1 MKVVVFDVEEWEH
14 AACLRLQPEHELT
27 CTRNEIDKTTVLQY
41 PEAEVVST
49 FVASKLSPDVLRRL
63 PQLRLIATRSTGFD
77 HVDLDYCREH
87 GITVS
92 NVPSYGDVTVA
103 EHVFALLLAISR
115 HVVDAVE
122 RTRRGAFTQVSL
134 RGFDLRGRCLGVIGV
149 GRIGRRVI
157 EIAKGFG
164 MEIAA
169 FDARPD
175 HDSAEKLGYQYLPM
189 REVLQLADVV
199 TLHVPAN
206 ASTNNLIS
214 DAEFAAMKPGAVLI
228 NTARGRVVDVAALV
242 RALRSGKLRAAG
254 LDVLPQERLLRDE
267 AEIFRTA
274 KYDDEEL
281 RSVLAS
287 NVLLQFPNVIVTP
300 HNAYNTVDAVHRII
314 ETTIENIEAFARGA
328 PKNVVT

>member
-1 MKVVVFDVEEWEH
+1 
-14 AACLRLQPEHELT
+14 
-27 CTRNEIDKTTVLQY
+27 
-41 PEAEVVST
+41 
-49 FVASKLSPDVLRRL
+49 
-63 PQLRLIATRSTGFD
+63 
-77 HVDLDYCREH
+77 
-87 GITVS
+87 
-92 NVPSYGDVTVA
+92 
-103 EHVFALLLAISR
+103 
-115 HVVDAVE
+115 
-122 RTRRGAFTQVSL
+122 
-134 RGFDLRGRCLGVIGV
+134 
-149 GRIGRRVI
+149 
-157 EIAKGFG
+157 

>member
-1 MKVVVFDVEEWEH
+1 MKVVIFDVEEWEH
-14 AACLRLQPEHELT
+14 AACLRLQPAHELT
-27 CTRNEIDKTTVLQY
+27 CIRDELSEATAVQHADAEI
-41 PEAEVVST
+41 AST
-49 FVASKLSPDVLRRL
+49 FVASRLSRDVLVHM
-63 PQLRLIATRSTGFD
+63 PQLKLIATRSTGFD
-77 HVDLDYCREH
+77 HIDLDYCREH

-115 HVVDAVE
+115 HLVAAVE
-122 RTRRGAFTQVSL
+122 RTRRGEFSQANL

-164 MEIAA
+164 MDVVA

-175 HDSAEKLGYQYLPM
+175 HAAADKLGYRYVAMP
-189 REVLQLADVV
+189 EVLQLADVI

-206 ASTNNLIS
+206 ASTNNLVS
-214 DAEFAAMKPGAVLI
+214 DAEFTSMKPGAVLI
-228 NTARGRVVDVAALV
+228 NTARGTVVDVAALV
-242 RALRSGKLRAAG
+242 RALRDGKLRAAG

-267 AEIFRTA
+267 AEIFRTEGHR
-274 KYDDEEL
+274 DEEL
-281 RSVLAS
+281 RSLLAS

-314 ETTIENIEAFARGA
+314 ETTIENIEAFAGGS
-328 PKNVVT
+328 PQNLVV